1 MERDMKKALNH
12 FLVVGGI
19 KILDSIAGSIFW
31 DSTVRI
37 KNWAKVAKKVGL
49 TALVMGN
56 RE

>member
-1 MERDMKKALNH
+1 MKKALNH